1 MVVFNVVH
9 RWTEE
14 ERQFLRD
21 NVDGTPIH
29 ELTKLFNEYFKTNLK
44 YSQVRGTV
52 KRMKLKCGISTQFK
66 KGHITWNKGV
76 PIYNKKT
83 EQTQFKKG
91 HKPKNY
97 MDIGTER
104 LNGDGYVMIKVS
116 DEGTYSDRWK
126 LKHKVLWEKENGEV
140 PRGYNLIFLDGN
152 KLNNNLDNIAL
163 VKRGELTRLNHQKL
177 ISDNPEVT
185 KTSINL
191 VRLQQLVSER
201 KA

>member
-29 ELTKLFNEYFKTNLK
+29 ELTKLFNEHFKTNLK